1 MNWNRVFVLAVVALY
16 SVSGNAADGPKELRI
31 TYQVCKSL
39 GVRPPSLP
47 LLLAEPLAHAQL
59 CRREGARVLC
69 RHQEGGDIREVE
81 YTVVKDAPPVLT
93 FELRDDAGSLVSINT
108 SLNTASRMTREV
120 SEAGGLVAKVCS
132 GVLVGEKSTD
142 ATSFAPLRW
151 KTVPAS
157 LDSQRAAPS
166 TVPAF
171 EPEPEPEPAPARSCC
186 KVCTTGCPCGDSC
199 ISCSKTCR
207 KGPGC
212 AC

>member
-1 MNWNRVFVLAVVALY
+1 MNWNRVFVLAAVVFF

-39 GVRPPSLP
+39 GVRPPSVP
-47 LLLAEPLAHAQL
+47 LLLAQPPAHARL

-69 RHQEGGDIREVE
+69 RHQEGDEVREAE

-108 SLNTASRMTREV
+108 SLNTASSVTREV
-120 SEAGGLVAKVCS
+120 SETGGVVAKVCS
-132 GVLVGEKSTD
+132 GVLVGEKSAD
-142 ATSFAPLRW
+142 AASFAPLRW

-157 LDSQRAAPS
+157 LDSQRTAPS

-171 EPEPEPEPAPARSCC
+171 EPSPPPARSCC